1 MGQLARERRHAA
13 GSGREC
19 AHHAIRISVSVVWG
33 RSNATEYHDCS
44 IPVAASFEEKKRGID
59 CVQQTY
65 YYYR

>member
-13 GSGREC
+13 GSGGKC
-19 AHHAIRISVSVVWG
+19 AHHEIRISISVVWG
-33 RSNATEYHDCS
+33 RSNATECFDYS
-44 IPVAASFEEKKRGID
+44 TAVAASFEEKKRGID